1 MTPDEKRVLVPVIN
15 INHNNDDT
23 GLEIRVD
30 LAGASKESVDLEMG
44 NKGFCLKAEADDF
57 RYENCF
63 MLAHEV
69 IGSEA
74 NAKFTSGLLIINVP
88 FKDRLHGHKVTIQ

>member
-1 MTPDEKRVLVPVIN
+1 MTKDEKQVVVPSMH
-15 INHNNDDT
+15 INHNSDNT

-30 LAGASKESVDLEMG
+30 IAGASKESVDLEMG

-63 MLAHEV
+63 MLAHDV
-69 IGSEA
+69 VGDEA
-74 NAKFTSGLLIINVP
+74 KAKFTSGLLIINVP
-88 FKDRLHGHKVTIQ
+88 FKDRLHGHKVTIE